1 MSLQKIGRYEIKSE
15 LGRGGMATVFLAQDP
30 LIGREVAVKV
40 LPREFLHD
48 PSFRQRFEREARTI
62 AMLEHPAIVPIYDFG
77 EDNGQP
83 YIVMRYMKGGTLGDR
98 LQSGP
103 MGIKDATHV
112 MERIGS
118 ALDRAHANGVV
129 HRDLKPGNILFD
141 EYNQAFLSD
150 FGIVKV
156 QDTATLTSGG
166 VVGTPAYMSPEQVYG
181 NRDIDGRSDIYTLGV
196 ILFEMLTGRIPF
208 SGDNPTKLMMSHVME
223 PVPAIQKVNPALP
236 SACNELI
243 GRAMAK
249 KPDERF
255 PTASDL
261 SEALKATANNQAS
274 PFLRPSQEATV
285 VEPLPSPVKPVTPPP
300 PKFNSRPEP
309 VPSPPVFSP
318 TPAPAPSSSNRYL
331 LPTIGVVVVL
341 FLCCVASFII
351 VPLVA
356 PELNP
361 FGDNKTTPTV
371 ITQSTLEA
379 SNTPGAQNP
388 NTPIPAD
395 NTPTLTPPAPTPK
408 PPTATPDNSGANAT
422 ATAIFA
428 TRIAEATVNA
438 QPSPTPPPTFANVIF
453 DEDFNSEGN
462 WGVGATDG
470 ATGEVSDGSYILSV
484 TDSEGIFWTTAGEEF
499 DDGTYELEATHL
511 SGPVNNGFGMMFRID
526 NSTDDFYLFEI
537 SSDGFV
543 WIGWC
548 GSGCSEVDLLVGN
561 GWVSSSAINQG
572 VFATNYL
579 RLVAEGPNF
588 IFYINDIEVG
598 RATDNRLSEGDI
610 GLLVEALG
618 DSGIIIISFDNFR
631 ITAQ

>member
-1 MSLQKIGRYEIKSE
+1 MTPQKIGRYEIKSE

-30 LIGREVAVKV
+30 LIGREVAIKV

-83 YIVMRYMKGGTLGDR
+83 YIVMRYMKGGTLSDR
-98 LQSGP
+98 LRSGP
-103 MGIKDATHV
+103 MAIKDATHV

-166 VVGTPAYMSPEQVYG
+166 IVGTPAYMSPEQVYG

-196 ILFEMLTGRIPF
+196 ILFEMLTGRVPF
-208 SGDNPTKLMMSHVME
+208 SGDNPTKLMMSHVMD
-223 PVPAIQKVNPALP
+223 PVPVIQKVNPALP
-236 SACNELI
+236 PACNELI

-255 PTASDL
+255 STASDL
-261 SEALKATANNQAS
+261 SEALKATSSSQAS
-274 PFLRPSQEATV
+274 PFPRPSQAATV
-285 VEPLPSPVKPVTPPP
+285 VEPLPSPIKSTTPPP
-300 PKFNSRPEP
+300 SKVSSRPEP
-309 VPSPPVFSP
+309 IPAPPIFTPPP
-318 TPAPAPSSSNRYL
+318 TPAPSSATRYL
-331 LPTIGVVVVL
+331 LPTIGVVAILV
-341 FLCCVASFII
+341 LCCVASFII
-351 VPLVA
+351 VPLLA
-356 PELNP
+356 PNLNP
-361 FGDNKTTPTV
+361 FGDSKTTPTA
-371 ITQSTLEA
+371 ITQNTPQA

-388 NTPIPAD
+388 DTPSPDNNTA
-395 NTPTLTPPAPTPK
+395 TPK
-408 PPTATPDNSGANAT
+408 SPTATPDNSGANAT

-428 TRIAEATVNA
+428 TRIAEATANA
-438 QPSPTPPPTFANVIF
+438 QASPTATPPNFDNLIF

-462 WGVGATDG
+462 WGVGSTDG
-470 ATGEVSDGSYILSV
+470 ATGEVSDGSYTLSV

-499 DDGTYELEATHL
+499 DDGIYELEATHL
-511 SGPVNNGFGMMFRID
+511 SGPVNNGFGMMFRVD
-526 NSTDDFYLFEI
+526 DATDDFYLFEI

-548 GSGCSEVDLLVGN
+548 GSGCSEVELLVGE
-561 GWVSSSAINQG
+561 GWFQSSAIRQG
-572 VFATNYL
+572 TFATNYL
-579 RLVAEGPNF
+579 RLIAEGPNF
-588 IFYINDIEVG
+588 IFYVNDIEVG
-598 RATDNRLSEGDI
+598 RATDSRLQEGDI

-618 DSGIIIISFDNFR
+618 DEGIIVISFDNFR